1 MIVLKSPQ
9 EIEMMRRSN
18 AIVVEVLQVLAE
30 NAKEGATTLD
40 LDRISEEICRK
51 RKAKP
56 AFKGYR
62 GYPYSLCASV
72 NEQVVHGF
80 PSKRTLKEGDILSMD
95 FGVLLE
101 GFYGDAAVTVPIGE
115 ISKKARE
122 LVEATEESLY
132 AGIEAAR
139 EGNRLSDIS
148 HAVQSLVESRNFSIV
163 RTFVGH
169 GIGRDLHE
177 EPQVPNFGAPGRG
190 VRLREGMVI
199 AIEPMVNEGTYEV
212 EILDDGWTAV
222 TKDRK
227 LSAHFEHSIAITKN
241 GPRILSEP

>member
-9 EIEMMRRSN
+9 EIEVMRRSN
-18 AIVVEVLQVLAE
+18 AIVMEILQVLSE
-30 NAKEGATTLD
+30 NAKEGATTLE

-80 PSKRTLKEGDILSMD
+80 PTKRALKEGDILSMD

-115 ISKKARE
+115 ISESAQE
-122 LVEATEESLY
+122 LVTTTRDSLY

-148 HAVQSLVESRNFSIV
+148 HAVQVVVEAKGFSVV

-177 EPQVPNFGAPGRG
+177 DPQVPNFGPPGRG
-190 VRLREGMVI
+190 VRLREGMVL

-212 EILDDGWTAV
+212 EILEDGWTAV

-227 LSAHFEHSIAITKN
+227 LSAHFEHSVAITKN